1 MNPRSKSKVARNPHQ
16 NSSLIKL
23 LKCGYVEYVFLSLVL
38 NTYYLNKIISSY
50 FMKNAFLWLIIKL
63 LVPLAFVLI
72 NCELGSEQSVI
83 GQLKQ
88 IEPVKEVSGT
98 FGSYDILAK
107 IECPNNHELNSVITN
122 KIRNLEM
129 VKGTLTLMGIDRQR

>member
-1 MNPRSKSKVARNPHQ
+1 M
-16 NSSLIKL
+16 
-23 LKCGYVEYVFLSLVL
+23 
-38 NTYYLNKIISSY
+38 
-50 FMKNAFLWLIIKL
+50 
-63 LVPLAFVLI
+63 PLAFVLI

-83 GQLKQ
+83 VQLKQ

-129 VKGTLTLMGIDRQR
+129 VKGTLTLMGIERQR

>member
-1 MNPRSKSKVARNPHQ
+1 
-16 NSSLIKL
+16 
-23 LKCGYVEYVFLSLVL
+23 
-38 NTYYLNKIISSY
+38 
-50 FMKNAFLWLIIKL
+50 
-63 LVPLAFVLI
+63 VPLAFVLI

>member
-1 MNPRSKSKVARNPHQ
+1 
-16 NSSLIKL
+16 
-23 LKCGYVEYVFLSLVL
+23 
-38 NTYYLNKIISSY
+38 
-50 FMKNAFLWLIIKL
+50 
-63 LVPLAFVLI
+63 VPLAFVLI

-122 KIRNLEM
+122 KIRNLEL
-129 VKGTLTLMGIDRQR
+129 VKGTLTLMGIDGQR